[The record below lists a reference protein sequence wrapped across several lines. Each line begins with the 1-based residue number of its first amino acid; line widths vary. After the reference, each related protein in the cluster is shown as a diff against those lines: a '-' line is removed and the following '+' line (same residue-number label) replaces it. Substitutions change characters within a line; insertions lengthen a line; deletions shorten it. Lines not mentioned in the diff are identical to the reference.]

1 MTKIKMKK
9 VLAKDLTKEEMEKAR
24 DAFYH
29 GDIGTKTETGFKLL
43 HKDED
48 TINLIGKV
56 LTTLVEDKIKEKEG
70 MDCDKAYNSVMDL
83 IDQFKDTKKQEEYR
97 YVINTIFKDFAYKR
111 DLVGS

>member
-1 MTKIKMKK
+1 MGDIKMTENI
-9 VLAKDLTKEEMEKAR
+9 TKEEMEKAR
-24 DAFYH
+24 DAFYS
-29 GDIGTKTETGFKLL
+29 GDIGSDTETGYKLL
-43 HKDED
+43 NKDEE

-56 LTTLVEDKIKEKEG
+56 LINLVEEKLKEEEG

-83 IDQFKDTKKQEEYR
+83 IAQFKDTKKQEEYR